1 MDFLPALTQATA
13 SPHMSNRYVHVNTGE
28 VIKVMQDAGFTVH
41 DQRVDKA
48 RKSPM
53 EYQRH
58 MVVFRNDTLQTP
70 DGSYVPQMLWI
81 NSHNGK
87 SPAVMKLGIYRFVCT
102 NGMVV
107 GNDFAS
113 ERIRHAGELAKQVLD
128 RVRELSKKS
137 SSVFS
142 QIETWSK
149 IDLDRAQ
156 QEEFARRVA
165 LLRFGEQKMQ
175 QYNPLDLLNVRRA
188 EDDKGDLWSVFNRIQ
203 ENSTKGGLVGRNANN
218 RQVRSKSLN
227 SIGLDVGFNERLW
240 ELTEEFA
247 AA

>member
-1 MDFLPALTQATA
+1 MNFLPALTQSTP
-13 SPHMSNRYVHVNTGE
+13 SPSMSSRYVHVNTAD
-28 VIKVMQDAGFTVH
+28 VINVMQDAGFTVH

-48 RKSPM
+48 RKSPL

-58 MVVFRNDTLQTP
+58 MVVFRNDSIQTP

-113 ERIRHAGELAKQVLD
+113 ERVRHAGELAKQVLD
-128 RVRELSKKS
+128 RVRDLSAKS
-137 SSVFS
+137 VKVFD
-142 QIETWSK
+142 QIDTWSK
-149 IDLDRAQ
+149 IDLSAAKR
-156 QEEFARRVA
+156 EEFAKRA
-165 LLRFGEQKMQ
+165 AILRFGEDKVQ
-175 QYNPLDLLNVRRA
+175 QYNPMDLLNVRRA
-188 EDDKGDLWSVFNRIQ
+188 EDDKGDMWSVFNRVQ
-203 ENSTKGGLVGRNANN
+203 ENATKGGIVGRNANN

-240 ELTEEFA
+240 ELAEEFVA
-247 AA
+247 